1 MTSDGALLGNL
12 VRFPRLMR
20 EAGALVPGGATQD
33 VLSAVAQINLGRRD
47 ELRAALRATCVKRRD
62 DLGRFEAVFLTVF
75 GNVAPF
81 PAVESVKNSPESA
94 PDGEGSAA
102 STSPHVDEGSVDG
115 DREGEATCVS
125 SATASATETLRRKD
139 FAMFTPREL
148 AEARVHLAQLQWEP
162 EPRRTRRW
170 ERSRHGRLDFARWL
184 RTSRRHGGELLVWP
198 RQSRRMAQRPLV
210 ILCDVSGSMER
221 YSRMLVHFAH
231 GMASRLPRVEIFLFA
246 TRLSRATRYATH
258 RAPDPLV
265 RALPRVAP
273 DWSGG
278 TRIGD
283 ALRTFNRRFGQQAL
297 RRRPIVLLISDGWD
311 RGDPTVLSTQVRR
324 LQRSCARLIWLNPL
338 LGTEGYEPLTRGMQ
352 AALPYV
358 DDFLPAHNLDSLGA
372 LARVLNRLSVV
383 RRRRRTHLS
392 EKAP

>member
-1 MTSDGALLGNL
+1 MTSEGTLLGNL
-12 VRFPRLMR
+12 VRFPRLLR
-20 EAGALVPGGATQD
+20 EAGALVPGGVTQD
-33 VLSAVAQINLGRRD
+33 VLSAVAQIDVGRRE
-47 ELRAALRATCVKRRD
+47 ELRAALRATCVKRRE
-62 DLGRFEAVFLTVF
+62 DLGRFEATFLSVF
-75 GNVAPF
+75 GRTAPF
-81 PAVESVKNSPESA
+81 PAAEAISDSPPSAGDGGGSVV
-94 PDGEGSAA
+94 
-102 STSPHVDEGSVDG
+102 STSPHVDDSSSED
-115 DREGEATCVS
+115 DRADQATSIS
-125 SATASATETLRRKD
+125 SAAASATETLRRKD
-139 FAMFTPREL
+139 FSLFTPREL
-148 AEARVHLAQLQWEP
+148 AEARVQLAQLQWEP
-162 EPRRTRRW
+162 EHRLTRRW
-170 ERSRHGRLDFARWL
+170 ERSSHGRLDFARWL

-198 RQSRRMAQRPLV
+198 RRSRRTAQRPLV
-210 ILCDVSGSMER
+210 MLCDVSGSMER

-231 GMASRLPRVEIFLFA
+231 GMASRLPRVEVFLFA
-246 TRLSRATRYATH
+246 TRLSRATRYAT
-258 RAPDPLV
+258 RRDPDPLV

-311 RGDPTVLSTQVRR
+311 RGDPDVLSAQVRR

-372 LARVLNRLSVV
+372 LARALNRLSAV
-383 RRRRRTHLS
+383 RRSRRTGTRVT
-392 EKAP
+392 PP